1 MINIIP
7 ACSGAALNL
16 HRHPCKT
23 GLYENN
29 YIQIFTYLT
38 IASGRPSRYNKYDEE
53 KGAFVATEGT
63 AKEGDTIKLTADL
76 IAETDKA
83 NPKGNKR
90 TGDISGLC

>member
-38 IASGRPSRYNKYDEE
+38 IASGRPSRYNKYDE
-53 KGAFVATEGT
+53 AFGGT
-63 AKEGDTIKLTADL
+63 GRLRQR
-76 IAETDKA
+76 
-83 NPKGNKR
+83 P
-90 TGDISGLC
+90 SF